1 MLSNGIGNMATT
13 ATDMLT
19 GVKDTP
25 SDKWRDWGNEFGN
38 SFVDGALGGAATKA
52 GAGTRSKVIN
62 DMVENV
68 TATSVGSGVSAM
80 RGLSQGN

>member
-1 MLSNGIGNMATT
+1 MLSNGLGSMAT
-13 ATDMLT
+13 AGTDMAT
-19 GVKDTP
+19 GVKKTP
-25 SDKWRDWGNEFGN
+25 KDGNWGKEFAN

-68 TATSVGSGVSAM
+68 TATSVGAGVSAM
-80 RGLSQGN
+80 RSFSQGN